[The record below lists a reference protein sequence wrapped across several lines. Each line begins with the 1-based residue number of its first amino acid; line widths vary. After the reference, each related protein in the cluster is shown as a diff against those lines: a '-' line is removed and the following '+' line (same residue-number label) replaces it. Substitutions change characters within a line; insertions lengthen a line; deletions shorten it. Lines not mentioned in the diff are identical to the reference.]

1 MVMKTNHIGSLYFH
15 LIETSFMIYQ
25 FAFPLKIK
33 Y

>member
-1 MVMKTNHIGSLYFH
+1 MITNHIGSLYFH
-15 LIETSFMIYQ
+15 LIETSFMFCK